1 MFRLVRMVN
10 PITVKTDSYS
20 FKLFNPELLISFYL
34 HFIRGLSKASV
45 QAATRNYHRLGGF

>member
-20 FKLFNPELLISFYL
+20 FKLFNPELFISFYL

-45 QAATRNYHRLGGF
+45 QAATRPSI